1 MQRFMIGRLLRAIF
15 VLWGVSTVVFMVLR
29 LSGDPVAL
37 MVAPDTPPAE
47 IQRVRHELGLD
58 RPLVVQYVVFL
69 GDVLRG
75 NFGRSLRF
83 DEPAAGLVLERVRPT
98 LELAMLSVLL
108 TVVVGIPVGVLS
120 ALKRNSIYDAIAM
133 SSALVGQSAPTF
145 FVGIVLIL
153 IFSARLQVLPVGGRG
168 EWYQLI
174 MPVVTLGAFN
184 VASIA
189 RLTRSAM
196 LEVMGRDYIRT
207 ARAKGLGEGQVIMRH
222 AARNFAIP
230 IITVLGIEFGALLGG
245 AVVVETVFA
254 WPGMGRL
261 VIQAINTRDYPVVQ
275 AAVFLLA
282 SGFVVTNTIV
292 DILYGIVDP
301 RIRYT

>member
-1 MQRFMIGRLLRAIF
+1 MKAFLIGRLIRAVI

-29 LSGDPVAL
+29 LSGDPVAM

-47 IQRVRHELGLD
+47 IDRVRHEMGFD
-58 RPLVVQYVVFL
+58 QPMIIQYGSFL
-69 GDVLRG
+69 GNVSRG
-75 NFGRSLRF
+75 DFGNSLRF
-83 DEPAAGLVLERVRPT
+83 GESATGLVIDRVAPT
-98 LELAMLSVLL
+98 MELAIFSILL
-108 TVVVGIPVGVLS
+108 TIIIGVPVGALS
-120 ALKRNSIYDAIAM
+120 ALKRNSIYDSIAMAIA
-133 SSALVGQSAPTF
+133 LIGQSAPTF
-145 FVGIVLIL
+145 FIGIVLIL
-153 IFSARLQVLPVGGRG
+153 LFSVQFQLLPAGGRG
-168 EWYQLI
+168 EWFQLI
-174 MPVVTLGAFN
+174 LPVVTLGAWN

-196 LEVMGRDYIRT
+196 LDVMGKDFIRT
-207 ARAKGLGEGQVIMRH
+207 ARAKGLGESGVLVNH
-222 AARNFAIP
+222 AAKNIAIP
-230 IITVLGIEFGALLGG
+230 IITVLGLQFGALLGG

-275 AAVFLLA
+275 ASVFLLA

>member
-1 MQRFMIGRLLRAIF
+1 MKRFMIGRLARAVF
-15 VLWGVSTVVFMVLR
+15 VLWGVSSVVFLVLR

-47 IQRVRHELGLD
+47 IERVRHELGLD
-58 RPLVVQYVVFL
+58 RPLVVQYAVFL
-69 GDVLRG
+69 GDVVRG

-98 LELAMLSVLL
+98 LELASLSVLL
-108 TVVVGIPVGVLS
+108 AVVVGIPVGILS
-120 ALKRNSIYDAIAM
+120 ALKRNSVYDAIAM
-133 SSALVGQSAPTF
+133 SCALVGQSAPTF

-153 IFSARLQVLPVGGRG
+153 IFSAQLQVLPVGGRG
-168 EWYQLI
+168 EWFQLI

-184 VASIA
+184 IASLA

-207 ARAKGLGEGQVIMRH
+207 ARAKGLGEGQVIIRH

-230 IITVLGIEFGALLGG
+230 IITVIGIELGALLGG

-261 VIQAINTRDYPVVQ
+261 VIQAISTRDYPVVQ

-282 SGFVVTNTIV
+282 IGFVITNTVV

-301 RIRYT
+301 RIRYS

>member
-1 MQRFMIGRLLRAIF
+1 MQRFLIGRLLRAVF
-15 VLWGVSTVVFMVLR
+15 VLWGVSTVVFIVLR

-47 IQRVRHELGLD
+47 IQRVREELGLD
-58 RPLVVQYVVFL
+58 QPLAVQYAVFL

-75 NFGRSLRF
+75 NFGMSLRF
-83 DEPAAGLVLERVRPT
+83 GEPASALVLERVRAT
-98 LELAMLSVLL
+98 LELAICAVLL
-108 TVVVGIPVGVLS
+108 SIVVGIPVGALS
-120 ALKRNSIYDAIAM
+120 ALKRNSAYDAVVM

-145 FVGIVLIL
+145 FVGIILIL
-153 IFSARLQVLPVGGRG
+153 VFSVWLQMLPVGGRG
-168 EWYQLI
+168 EWTQLI
-174 MPVVTLGAFN
+174 MPVLTLGAFN

-207 ARAKGLGEGQVIMRH
+207 ARAKGLDEAQVVIRH
-222 AARNFAIP
+222 VAKNSAIP
-230 IITVLGIEFGALLGG
+230 IITVLGLELAALLGG
-245 AVVVETVFA
+245 AVVTETVFA

-282 SGFVVTNTIV
+282 SGFVITNTIV
-292 DILYGIVDP
+292 DILYGVIDP

>member
-1 MQRFMIGRLLRAIF
+1 MKRFMISRLIRAVF
-15 VLWGVSTVVFMVLR
+15 VLWGVSTVVFVVLR

-47 IQRVRHELGLD
+47 VARVRSELGLD
-58 RPLVVQYVVFL
+58 RPLVVQYAVFL

-83 DEPAAGLVLERVRPT
+83 SEPAVGLVLERLRPT
-98 LELAMLSVLL
+98 LELAFFSVLL
-108 TVVVGIPVGVLS
+108 SVVVGIPVGALS
-120 ALKRNSIYDAIAM
+120 ALRRNTVYDAMAM
-133 SSALVGQSAPTF
+133 AGALVGQSAPTF
-145 FVGIVLIL
+145 FVGIILIL
-153 IFSARLQVLPVGGRG
+153 FFSVQLQILPVGGRG

-174 MPVVTLGAFN
+174 MPVLTLGAFN
-184 VASIA
+184 TASIA

-196 LEVMGRDYIRT
+196 LDVMSKDYIRT
-207 ARAKGLGEGQVIMRH
+207 ARSKGLNEGQVLIRH
-222 AARNFAIP
+222 AAKNFAIP
-230 IITVLGIEFGALLGG
+230 IITVLGIEMGALLGG

-282 SGFVVTNTIV
+282 SGFVLTNTIV
-292 DILYGIVDP
+292 DILYGIIDP